1 MTITEKIV
9 SAVSKAIYEEFH
21 NDFGNDMVISKE
33 DVNQNLEDNTFT
45 ITAIKPSL
53 KRETSTVYKNSI
65 TINICYFPS
74 ITKESNNIKIY
85 DVIER
90 LDKITDILKVSED
103 ILIHGTN
110 QDNNVNDNVLT
121 YVVSFDTRIF
131 EKTIYDNLMESI
143 EINMGVK

>member
-9 SAVSKAIYEEFH
+9 SAVSNAIYEEFH
-21 NDFGNDMVISKE
+21 NDFGDDMVISKE

-53 KRETSTVYKNSI
+53 KRETCTVYKNSI

-103 ILIHGTN
+103 LSIHGTN

-121 YVVSFDTRIF
+121 YVVSFDTRVF

>member
-53 KRETSTVYKNSI
+53 KRETCTVYKNSI

-74 ITKESNNIKIY
+74 ITKESNNKKIY

-103 ILIHGTN
+103 LSIHGTN

-121 YVVSFDTRIF
+121 YVVSFDTRVF

>member
-9 SAVSKAIYEEFH
+9 SAVSTAIYDEFH

-74 ITKESNNIKIY
+74 VTKESNNIKIY

-103 ILIHGTN
+103 LSIHGTN

-121 YVVSFDTRIF
+121 YVVSFVTRIF

-143 EINMGVK
+143 EIKMGVK

>member
-45 ITAIKPSL
+45 ITAIKPIL

-103 ILIHGTN
+103 LSIHGTN
-110 QDNNVNDNVLT
+110 QDNNVNDNVLS

>member
-53 KRETSTVYKNSI
+53 KRETYTVYKNSI

-103 ILIHGTN
+103 LSIHGTN

-131 EKTIYDNLMESI
+131 EKTIYDNLMESL
-143 EINMGVK
+143 EIKMGVK